1 MHFNLYNGEPLGD
14 VSENNLQEIKQNLKK
29 LVEVEYVT
37 WKEKAEIECFHK
49 IDIFEE
55 ALIREGTWGYQFE
68 ESLERF
74 QNTSWDEL
82 CCRKTEKRL
91 ALCQQ
96 ARSAYDYWRTK
107 FEMARNS
114 RWRTQF
120 DPGCHTHA
128 HTHTPVGP

>member
-14 VSENNLQEIKQNLKK
+14 VGENDLQEIKQNLKK

-74 QNTSWDEL
+74 QNTSWDMVGHAFSASSASVSTVLEYFL
-82 CCRKTEKRL
+82 ITETLK
-91 ALCQQ
+91 C
-96 ARSAYDYWRTK
+96 
-107 FEMARNS
+107 
-114 RWRTQF
+114 
-120 DPGCHTHA
+120 
-128 HTHTPVGP
+128 